1 MGIVGN
7 DQESIVEI
15 VVEKILGFENA
26 FQEYDDHDMED
37 QNTNNH
43 VKIDLVVPFFN
54 NLNTTDLVVGTEKK
68 QLFDFDTLLKSE
80 FLQIDTPPPK
90 IWSVFCVSLDSK
102 HTSDLGNFLINSH

>member
-1 MGIVGN
+1 MGVYFLNISVDTAEPFSISEDLSFN

-26 FQEYDDHDMED
+26 FEEYDDHDMEN

-68 QLFDFDTLLKSE
+68 QLFDFDSLLKSG

-90 IWSVFCVSLDSK
+90 I
-102 HTSDLGNFLINSH
+102 